1 MALNNRALVQDASVP
16 YAADTAPCNFYKY
29 ASADAAATI
38 VAAGYFNN
46 VRDKLKVGD
55 IIEAVALA
63 GTASADR
70 LELVV
75 TAAPATGNVT
85 VAVNGEAAGT

>member
-1 MALNNRALVQDASVP
+1 MALNNRSLVLAISVP
-16 YAADTAPCNFYKY
+16 HTADAAPTNFYKY
-29 ASADAAATI
+29 ASPDAAATI

-63 GTASADR
+63 GGATADR
-70 LELVV
+70 LDLVV
-75 TAAPATGNVT
+75 TAVPATGNVT